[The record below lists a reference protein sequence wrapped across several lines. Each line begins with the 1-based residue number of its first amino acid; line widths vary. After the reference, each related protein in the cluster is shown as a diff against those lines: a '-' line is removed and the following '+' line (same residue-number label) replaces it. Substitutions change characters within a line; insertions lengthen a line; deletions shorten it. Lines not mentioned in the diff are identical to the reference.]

1 MCWGIYL
8 LHVAVHAANRHD
20 TKAVGSV
27 LARAAEKPPTIQ
39 AFSADAGYRSTA
51 CEFVTT
57 KLGLAFH
64 LSTKIKDGFAVL
76 PKRWIVES
84 LCLVGQLSA
93 LGKRRRDPYRYCQKH
108 DSHRYA
114 SANAWQ
120 AALKFIS
127 RQPLNPA
134 EQIWQHLRDRHL
146 TNRCFDSYEQIVN
159 ACCDA
164 WNAFTI
170 IPGAIRSL
178 RSRFWAN
185 LNQLAATSS

>member
-1 MCWGIYL
+1 MPVKSEELTAASRSGGASAISWWMCWGIYL

-76 PKRWIVES
+76 PKRWIVERTFAW
-84 LCLVGQLSA
+84 LGNFRRLAKDVEILTA
-93 LGKRRRDPYRYCQKH
+93 TAKNMIRIAMLRLTLGK
-108 DSHRYA
+108 
-114 SANAWQ
+114 
-120 AALKFIS
+120 
-127 RQPLNPA
+127 
-134 EQIWQHLRDRHL
+134 LR
-146 TNRCFDSYEQIVN
+146 
-159 ACCDA
+159 
-164 WNAFTI
+164 
-170 IPGAIRSL
+170 
-178 RSRFWAN
+178 
-185 LNQLAATSS
+185 